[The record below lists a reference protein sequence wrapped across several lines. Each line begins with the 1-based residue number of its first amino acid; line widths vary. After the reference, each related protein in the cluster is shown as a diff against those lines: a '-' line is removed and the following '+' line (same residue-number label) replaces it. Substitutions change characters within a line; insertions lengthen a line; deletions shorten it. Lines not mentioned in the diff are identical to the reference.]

1 MPPRTLASLA
11 LALVLA
17 LVIGAGT
24 AATAI
29 AQPTPTA
36 SAEADE
42 ARRLSQQATAD
53 YKRGHFAEALTGYS
67 AAYEL
72 FRAPQFLFNIA
83 QCHFQL
89 EQWDRA
95 VFFFEGYLREL
106 PAATNRALVEDLM
119 REARDRRA
127 EAQTT
132 AQRKLDLEKQRLE
145 LERREAERAAAQ
157 RPLGP
162 AIETPA
168 PRPLYGKWWFWT
180 GVGAVVIGAVTTA
193 VILSSGTETVL
204 PEGSLG
210 TWDER

>member
-1 MPPRTLASLA
+1 MPPRLLASLA
-11 LALVLA
+11 FVLA
-17 LVIGAGT
+17 LVTAAGT
-24 AATAI
+24 TAV
-29 AQPTPTA
+29 AQPAPSPA
-36 SAEADE
+36 VDPADADE

-53 YKRGHFAEALTGYS
+53 YKLGHFAEALAGYA

-72 FRAPQFLFNIA
+72 FRAPQFLFNLA

-106 PAATNRALVEDLM
+106 PAAANRALVEDLM
-119 REARDRRA
+119 REARERRA
-127 EAQTT
+127 EHQAT
-132 AQRKLDLEKQRLE
+132 AQRKLDLEKQRLD

-157 RPLGP
+157 RAAGP
-162 AIETPA
+162 AIEAAP
-168 PRPLYGKWWFWT
+168 PRPLYKQWWFWT
-180 GVGAVVIGAVTTA
+180 GVGAVVVGAVATT
-193 VILSSGTETVL
+193 VVLSSGSETVL

>member
-1 MPPRTLASLA
+1 MPPRILASLVLA
-11 LALVLA
+11 VALVTA
-17 LVIGAGT
+17 AGT
-24 AATAI
+24 PAI
-29 AQPTPTA
+29 AQPAPTPSPPA
-36 SAEADE
+36 SADADE

-53 YKRGHFAEALTGYS
+53 YKLGHFAEALTAYS

-119 REARDRRA
+119 REARERRA

-157 RPLGP
+157 RPVGP
-162 AIETPA
+162 AIDTPP
-168 PRPLYGKWWFWT
+168 PRPLYAKWWFWT
-180 GVGAVVIGAVTTA
+180 GVGAVVVGAVTTA
-193 VILSSGTETVL
+193 VVLSSGTETVL